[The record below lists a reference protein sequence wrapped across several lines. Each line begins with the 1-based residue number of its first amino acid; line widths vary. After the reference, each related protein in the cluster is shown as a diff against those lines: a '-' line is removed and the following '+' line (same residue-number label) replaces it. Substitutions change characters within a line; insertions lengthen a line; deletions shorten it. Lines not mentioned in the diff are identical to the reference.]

1 MDDKVGLC
9 SGIEL
14 RTIKTIVMTKLEC
27 LEKDKRLLEDCVNG
41 INTEIEALQC
51 SKSPDYSSI
60 TKKIRDLEGARK
72 LLERKTEELDLEK
85 VRDQNQPNDAEQKKI
100 QALFD
105 KKSNSYSAV
114 RTSYVR
120 PTDN

>member
-1 MDDKVGLC
+1 
-9 SGIEL
+9 
-14 RTIKTIVMTKLEC
+14 MTKIEA
-27 LEKDKRLLEDCVNG
+27 LEKDKKLLEDCVNG
-41 INTEIEALQC
+41 INAEIEALQC
-51 SKSPDYSSI
+51 SKSPDYSLI

-72 LLERKTEELDLEK
+72 LLDKKTEELDLEK

-114 RTSYVR
+114 RTSYVK
-120 PTDN
+120 PIDN